1 MQTSRVLY
9 SNTDSGSRF
18 SYLNIGITRQISRV
32 NVTATLHEHGMKIQ
46 FCPFD
51 EVEAELTTFCK
62 RFNVS
67 MEVALP

>member
-1 MQTSRVLY
+1 MQSSCKRA
-9 SNTDSGSRF
+9 GSCTVIQIPDPDF
-18 SYLNIGITRQISRV
+18 LTITRQISRV
-32 NVTATLHEHGMKIQ
+32 NVTATFHEHGMKIQ